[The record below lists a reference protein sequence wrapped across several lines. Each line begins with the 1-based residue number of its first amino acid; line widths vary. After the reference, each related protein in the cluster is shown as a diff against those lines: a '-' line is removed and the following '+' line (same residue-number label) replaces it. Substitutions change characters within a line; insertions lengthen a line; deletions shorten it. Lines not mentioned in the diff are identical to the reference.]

1 MHNLSNQTVR
11 LGNGIFVKSNI
22 KLFVEFT
29 NGDLSRKFV
38 EHGTFSF
45 QPSERACLSLVIT
58 VPNGKSKLEA
68 DFFLQ

>member
-1 MHNLSNQTVR
+1 MEPYYTTINLNSLQSYKDVRLYVRTKR

-29 NGDLSRKFV
+29 NDNLSQKFV

-45 QPSERACLSLVIT
+45 QPCERA
-58 VPNGKSKLEA
+58 
-68 DFFLQ
+68 